1 MLSLSLLGPAM
12 GAAPPDLVLLVGI
25 DALGWDFLS
34 RAKTPNLDRLAA
46 GGVTTERLVPVFPS
60 KTFPNFYSI
69 ATGLYPAHH
78 GIVANNMYDPDLD
91 AWFQL
96 NDRSAVGD
104 GRWWAGE
111 PIWVTVEKAGL
122 KAAAFFWPGTEAR
135 IQGVRPSHWQL
146 YDESVP
152 NRARVDQ
159 VLGWLD
165 LPADQLP
172 SLITLYFSDVDT
184 AAHVYDLESKQVRR
198 AVRAVDRAMGRLL
211 AGLEKRGI
219 FAQTNIVVVSDHG
232 MTPISPDRVIYLDD
246 YLDGSL
252 VELVDW
258 NPVLALRPRP
268 GREEEVYAALAG
280 AHPHLQVY
288 RKDDLPDRFHYRD
301 HRRIQPI
308 IGLADEGWS
317 ITSRSRERRQR
328 DRYRGANHGYDNQLL
343 SMGATFVA
351 AGPAFHQGQVVPPFE
366 NIHIYELLCALLGL
380 EPAPNDGDL
389 EVVRGVLREGG
400 HVGEGL
406 VPSLGRGQ
414 APPLRYLEHP
424 SGRLSLP

>member
-1 MLSLSLLGPAM
+1 MDRNYSSPVTAVLVLVLGLLGPAM
-12 GAAPPDLVLLVGI
+12 GASPPDRGNDPARREPKRVLLVGI
-25 DALGWDFLS
+25 DALGWDFL
-34 RAKTPNLDRLAA
+34 AKTKTPSLDRLAA

-91 AWFQL
+91 AWFHL
-96 NDRSAVGD
+96 SDRSAVGD

-122 KAAAFFWPGTEAR
+122 KAAAYFWPGTEAP
-135 IQGVRPSHWQL
+135 IQGLRPSHWKL

-152 NRARVDQ
+152 NRVRVDQ
-159 VLGWLD
+159 ILEWLD
-165 LPADQLP
+165 LPADQRP

-184 AAHVYDLESKQVRR
+184 AAHVYGKESKQVRS
-198 AVRAVDRAMGRLL
+198 ALRAVDRSVGRLL
-211 AGLEKRGI
+211 AGLEKRG
-219 FAQTNIVVVSDHG
+219 ALANTNIIVVSDHG

-246 YLDGSL
+246 YIGGSS
-252 VELVDW
+252 VEVVDW

-268 GREEEVYAALAG
+268 GRDEEVYAALAG

-288 RKDDLPDRFHYRD
+288 RKDDLPERFHYRD
-301 HRRIQPI
+301 NRRIPPI

-317 ITSRSRERRQR
+317 ITSRSRQSRRR
-328 DRYRGANHGYDNQLL
+328 DRHQGANHGYDNQLL
-343 SMGATFVA
+343 SMGATFIA
-351 AGPAFHQGQVVPPFE
+351 TGPAFEQGQVVPPFE

-380 EPAPNDGDL
+380 DPAPNDGDL
-389 EVVRGVLREGG
+389 EVAKGMLREGK
-400 HVGEGL
+400 E
-406 VPSLGRGQ
+406 
-414 APPLRYLEHP
+414 
-424 SGRLSLP
+424 